1 MHTDSSAIRT
11 WRLSRSASLNTAT
24 VEILSSRQARIT
36 RSAIS
41 PRLAIRTLRN
51 MPLSG
56 SQARSRSRPRGPG
69 RPGWPSALGQLQIG
83 AGSRLTLH
91 HGVDRLPDAVG
102 GGEDALEL
110 QRQRVGMVAVPE
122 RVLLGDQ
129 TGLQEAQN
137 RLIEALHAVLSHA
150 LRHDVLDQRRL
161 GRVEDVLLDGRGRH
175 HHFDRRHAPLAVGA
189 RDQALGDDG
198 AKVGGD
204 RKTHF
209 LVLVGRL
216 TGAIMAASL
225 VASPAPVRAG
235 ARVRPRAATGTCR
248 AGAGSFR
255 SALVGT
261 SSGTCSTAIAR
272 VPGCM
277 DMLGGSLDGTMTP

>member
-1 MHTDSSAIRT
+1 MHTDSSASRT

-56 SQARSRSRPRGPG
+56 SQARSRSRPRGAG
-69 RPGWPSALGQLQIG
+69 R
-83 AGSRLTLH
+83 RLTLH

-110 QRQRVGMVAVPE
+110 QRQLVGMVAVPE

-137 RLIEALHAVLSHA
+137 GLIEALHAVLSHA
-150 LRHDVLDQRRL
+150 LRHDVLDQRR
-161 GRVEDVLLDGRGRH
+161 
-175 HHFDRRHAPLAVGA
+175 
-189 RDQALGDDG
+189 
-198 AKVGGD
+198 
-204 RKTHF
+204 
-209 LVLVGRL
+209 
-216 TGAIMAASL
+216 
-225 VASPAPVRAG
+225 
-235 ARVRPRAATGTCR
+235 
-248 AGAGSFR
+248 
-255 SALVGT
+255 
-261 SSGTCSTAIAR
+261 
-272 VPGCM
+272 
-277 DMLGGSLDGTMTP
+277 